1 MKEYAIYLHTNK
13 TDGKKYVGI
22 TSKKPHQ
29 RWGKEGNGYSSQP
42 VFYNAIQKYG
52 WDNFDHTILQEG
64 MTYEN
69 VLKMEIEISERYNT
83 LDREFGYNL
92 VVGKKGNMKLS
103 ESTRK
108 KHSENATGENNVMY
122 GKKHLPETIDKLRKI
137 NTENAMYGSAN
148 PASRA
153 VVGTS
158 KTGDEIFFESAN
170 QAAIH
175 FNLHNNSHIIECC
188 KGKRNT
194 CAKHTWK
201 YFNKESD

>member
-92 VVGKKGNMKLS
+92 VVGKKGAMKLS
-103 ESTRK
+103 DSTRK
-108 KHSENATGENNVMY
+108 KLSENSSGENNAMF
-122 GKKHLPETIDKLRKI
+122 GKKHSPAAIEKFV
-137 NTENAMYGSAN
+137 ENAYRTYGKDN

-158 KTGDEIFFESAN
+158 KTGEKIFFESAN

-175 FNLHNNSHIIECC
+175 FELYNNGHIIECC

>member
-13 TDGKKYVGI
+13 LDGKKYVGI

-29 RWGKEGNGYSSQP
+29 RWGKDGNGYSSQP
-42 VFYNAIQKYG
+42 QFYNAILKYG
-52 WDNFDHTILQEG
+52 WDNFDHEILQEG
-64 MTYEN
+64 LTYDN
-69 VLKMEIEISERYNT
+69 VLKLEIEISEKYNT
-83 LDREFGYNL
+83 LDRAFGYNL

-108 KHSENATGENNVMY
+108 KHSENATGENNPMY
-122 GKKHLPETIDKLRKI
+122 GKKHSANTRKKLI
-137 NTENAMYGSAN
+137 ENAYTTYGSDN

-153 VVGTS
+153 VIGTS

-188 KGKRNT
+188 KGKRNI

-201 YFNKESD
+201 YFNKETN